1 MRILYVGNL
10 TPNCRCEQRLRTF
23 RELGHDV
30 VALPYRPV
38 LDGPHQPERLP
49 PVPRVLNKLGFPL
62 DLEGV
67 NQALVDAAARGSFDL
82 LWVEKAPV
90 LRASALE
97 GFRRLQPHAHLAY
110 FSEDDMA
117 LRHNGS
123 HWFRGALPLY
133 DLVVTTKLRNQRDGE
148 LAALGARRVVYEPKT
163 FHPELHRP
171 VEVTDRDRARFGAD
185 LVFVGTYEEA
195 RAQSCLAL
203 ARAGFEVRVFGHG
216 WERFGAS
223 HENLFVE
230 RRAVGG
236 DDYVA
241 DLCASKI
248 ALGFLRKASRDEHTD
263 RSVEIPA
270 CGAFMLA
277 ERSDEHLELFREHR
291 EAVFLASDEELVSHA
306 DRYLADDE
314 ARRAVAAAGR
324 QRCLESDYDHAGAC
338 RRMIAAATGAP
349 HRSELEQVTE
359 PVRTFAPSE
368 NEAA

>member
-10 TPNCRCEQRLRTF
+10 TPNCRSEQRLRTF
-23 RELGHDV
+23 RELGHEV
-30 VALPYRPV
+30 VALPYRAV
-38 LDGPHQPERLP
+38 LDGPHQAERLP

-67 NQALVDAAARGSFDL
+67 NQALVDTAARQHFDL
-82 LWVEKAPV
+82 LWVEKATV

-123 HWFRGALPLY
+123 YWFRGALPLY

-163 FHPELHRP
+163 FHPKLHRP
-171 VEVTDRDRARFGAD
+171 VEITDRDRARFGAD

-223 HENLFVE
+223 HPNLFVE

-236 DDYVA
+236 EDYVA
-241 DLCASKI
+241 ALQASKI

-277 ERSDEHLELFREHR
+277 ERSAEHLELFREHR
-291 EAVFLASDEELVSHA
+291 EAVYFADDAELVA
-306 DRYLADDE
+306 NAERYLADE
-314 ARRAVAAAGR
+314 PARLAIAEAGR
-324 QRCLESDYDHAGAC
+324 RRCVESDYDHAGAC

-349 HRSELEQVTE
+349 HRSELDRTAE
-359 PVRTFAPSE
+359 PVRSYAHDAR
-368 NEAA
+368 EAA